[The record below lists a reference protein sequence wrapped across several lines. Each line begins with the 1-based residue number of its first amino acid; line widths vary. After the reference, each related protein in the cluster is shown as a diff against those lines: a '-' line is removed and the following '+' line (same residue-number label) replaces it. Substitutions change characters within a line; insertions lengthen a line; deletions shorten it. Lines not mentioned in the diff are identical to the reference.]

1 MSKSTLNPPT
11 RRRNLAF
18 KLRPLLRW
26 VTRLRSTPHAIA
38 GGLALGIFV
47 SLTPTVGIQF
57 FIVVIVAS
65 ILNLNRAAAI
75 IPIWITNPVTIA
87 PIYTFN
93 YWVGLQFVDGP
104 PVKQVS
110 ELFLEISKSMAKMQ
124 FWEIKEQFKV
134 ILHTGKEV
142 ILPLTV
148 GSVLVGLVCGAITWS
163 LSLYLLKF
171 LSTRRRR
178 KHILY

>member
-1 MSKSTLNPPT
+1 MSKSTPNPPV

-18 KLRPLLRW
+18 KLRPILRW
-26 VTRLRSTPHAIA
+26 ITRLRSTPHAIA
-38 GGLALGIFV
+38 GGLALGTFV

-57 FIVVIVAS
+57 FIVVIIAS
-65 ILNLNRAAAI
+65 LLNLNRAAAI

-93 YWVGLQFVDGP
+93 YWIGLQFVDGP

-124 FWEIKEQFKV
+124 FWEIKEQFNV
-134 ILHTGKEV
+134 ILHTGREV

-148 GSVLVGLVCGAITWS
+148 GSVLVGLVCGGITWG
-163 LSLYLLKF
+163 LSISLLKF
-171 LSTRRRR
+171 LNTRRRR
-178 KHILY
+178 KNILY